1 MGQPPYLV
9 ILLAR
14 IENIE
19 FEATIGFS
27 ESLGIGFNIMDRKD
41 FFEMFKVYFNDRMG
55 MIQFF
60 KIRNQNQE

>member
-27 ESLGIGFNIMDRKD
+27 ESLGIGFNIMGRKD
-41 FFEMFKVYFNDRMG
+41 FFEMFKVCFNDRMG
-55 MIQFF
+55 VIQFF